1 MDTLNEVIFVLY
13 HISKLHVVLCW
24 ANPFFSQFLNLSL
37 SLSFPILPL
46 PSPPSVLHSSSLSFV
61 LLPSVKILLSM
72 WASSVYKTMSFPH
85 FLVRAISGCRKKA
98 RGCRHASVDL
108 DGHWTLLTACFIIL
122 PPSVSPLTA
131 MRLILLLRQHEVFV
145 PLQIITK
152 PPTPRKKIRVC
163 TTNSSFKL

>member
-1 MDTLNEVIFVLY
+1 
-13 HISKLHVVLCW
+13 
-24 ANPFFSQFLNLSL
+24 
-37 SLSFPILPL
+37 
-46 PSPPSVLHSSSLSFV
+46 
-61 LLPSVKILLSM
+61 
-72 WASSVYKTMSFPH
+72 
-85 FLVRAISGCRKKA
+85 
-98 RGCRHASVDL
+98 
-108 DGHWTLLTACFIIL
+108 LLTACFIIL